1 MAIEVYLVS
10 GSPYAWRVLLALE
23 VKQVPYATRFLQ
35 MSDGTL
41 KAPEYLALNPRGKVP
56 TLKDGDYVV
65 YESLAILAYL
75 DGKYPAAPLFGETPE
90 QAGVVWRIVS
100 EYTAYMDAAVEELI
114 LPIYFGRA
122 EQAADSIRHAAVTL
136 RTELGRLEASLGR
149 SPWLAGER
157 ISAADLTVF
166 PAVQSIL
173 RASSKEAA
181 KPFEL
186 GFLPLADRYPQL
198 AAWAQRVEALPGYDR
213 TYPPHWR

>member
-1 MAIEVYLVS
+1 MAIEIYLVS

-23 VKQVPYATRFLQ
+23 LKKLEYQTRFLQ
-35 MSDGTL
+35 MSDGSL
-41 KAPEYLALNPRGKVP
+41 KAADYLQLNPRGKVP
-56 TLKDGDYVV
+56 TLKDGEYVV

-75 DGKYPAAPLFGETPE
+75 DRKYPSAPIFGETPE
-90 QAGVVWRIVS
+90 QAGAIWRVVS

-122 EQAADSIRHAAVTL
+122 EQAADSIRHAAKTL
-136 RTELGRLEASLGR
+136 RTELARFEASLGE
-149 SPWLAGER
+149 SEWLAGDR

-173 RASSKEAA
+173 RAASKDAA

-186 GFLPLADRYPQL
+186 GFLPLSDGYPRL
-198 AAWAQRVEALPGYDR
+198 AAWTKRIEALPGYDR